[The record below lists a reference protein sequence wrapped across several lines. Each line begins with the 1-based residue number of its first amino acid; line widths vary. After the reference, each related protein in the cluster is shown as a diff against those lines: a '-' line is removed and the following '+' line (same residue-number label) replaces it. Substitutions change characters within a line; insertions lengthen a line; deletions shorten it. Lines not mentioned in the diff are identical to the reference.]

1 MSKNSVRTQSAKK
14 MRVLLAVLLSLML
27 VAGLFVGVL
36 MVQRSQ
42 NVASDASVAG
52 GVASVRFDNSVT
64 QAQIGQP
71 TSVRVSL
78 NTKGTL
84 IDAAQLG
91 IRFKGV
97 AVTNVTF
104 TASQTQLAL
113 SQSLVNPADAQSGI
127 DVVLT
132 SATNKPVQLMDSVV
146 IGVLT
151 FTPQSEGQLELL
163 FDPAFSKVTA
173 RQTAMA
179 PPSPQPVQITSE
191 STSESTPTSD
201 TTPPPPS
208 SQPIPGVVKIR
219 DILQTPTGIT
229 LQVSNV
235 TKKTPVPSPRPEAK
249 IYCETDSQCP
259 SGTYCAR
266 PPTSCTPG
274 NPSVCTSERPY
285 CIPRPSPR
293 PVASPAPYQDE
304 DLNRDRAVNVLDL
317 SILISQLLKRGD
329 NQADLNNDGI
339 VDITDYSMMLMYLR

>member
-1 MSKNSVRTQSAKK
+1 MYMRKNSVRTTPAKK
-14 MRVLLAVLLSLML
+14 MSVLLAVLLSLML

-52 GVASVRFDNSVT
+52 GLASVAFDNTVT
-64 QAQIGQP
+64 QAEIGKP

-78 NTKGTL
+78 NTKGAL

-97 AVTNVTF
+97 AVNNVTF
-104 TASQTQLAL
+104 TASQTQLVL
-113 SQSLVNPADAQSGI
+113 SQSMVNPADAQSGI

-132 SATNKPVQLMDSVV
+132 SSTNQPVQLMDSIV
-146 IGVLT
+146 IGMLT

-163 FDPAFSKVTA
+163 FDPAFSKVTS
-173 RQTAMA
+173 RQTKMS
-179 PPSPQPVQITSE
+179 PPSPQPVQVISE
-191 STSESTPTSD
+191 
-201 TTPPPPS
+201 TTPAAETAPGPS
-208 SQPIPGVVKIR
+208 SQPTVGVIAIR

-229 LQVSNV
+229 LQVRS
-235 TKKTPVPSPRPEAK
+235 TTQKTPVPSPRPEAR

-266 PPTSCTPG
+266 PPTTCLPG

-293 PVASPAPYQDE
+293 PVTSPAPYQDA

-329 NQADLNNDGI
+329 NQADLNDDGI
-339 VDITDYSMMLMYLR
+339 VDITDYSTMLMYLR